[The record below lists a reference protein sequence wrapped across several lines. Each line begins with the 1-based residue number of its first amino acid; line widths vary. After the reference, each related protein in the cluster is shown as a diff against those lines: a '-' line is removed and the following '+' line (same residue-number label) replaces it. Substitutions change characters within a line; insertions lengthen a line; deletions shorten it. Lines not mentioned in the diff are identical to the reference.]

1 MAPASASSAS
11 TSISSHSCKLIRL
24 SHLPFQAPVGV
35 ECFFGHRPSAPEAAA
50 PNQVLPACVDTIG
63 ASFPATSHDH
73 LTTQN
78 TSTHLKAGIN
88 LVKTIRRVTERI
100 TPTGPQHAGFQKASG
115 INNHAAIHPKLVT
128 SAACS
133 IGSLA
138 ASHSGRKL
146 NSVNSSKFLGRLCTK
161 KEAPLA
167 WLESGYLDLFLLVVN
182 PVSRDKVPRWFL
194 VVRHVC
200 AFTAFLPNPKRCFL
214 RQSVVQGLSFG

>member
-1 MAPASASSAS
+1 MFLWPSPQCTGSSSPEPGSASL
-11 TSISSHSCKLIRL
+11 C
-24 SHLPFQAPVGV
+24 
-35 ECFFGHRPSAPEAAA
+35 GHHR
-50 PNQVLPACVDTIG
+50 
-63 ASFPATSHDH
+63 ASFPATSHDR

-167 WLESGYLDLFLLVVN
+167 WLESGSILVGCQ
-182 PVSRDKVPRWFL
+182 PGFS
-194 VVRHVC
+194 
-200 AFTAFLPNPKRCFL
+200 
-214 RQSVVQGLSFG
+214 G